1 MTTVPLNKQI
11 IDGII
16 SEYGID
22 PGHGSIREINR
33 IVHLIENELDAKFI
47 RMEFGIPG
55 LPSSRIGIDAE
66 IKALKSGITNT
77 YAPFDGIPELKE
89 EAARFVKLFLDVDVE
104 PAGCIPTIG
113 AMQGC
118 FVSQAVVGRIDP
130 ERSTILYLDPG
141 FPVNKL
147 QSKVL
152 ALDTDHID
160 FYENRGERLIAS
172 LAKRLEKGDVAGI
185 LWSSP
190 NNPTWIVL
198 TEKELRGI
206 GELCT
211 VHDVIAIEDMAYFG
225 MDFRQDYSV
234 PGTPPF
240 QPTVAKYTDNY
251 FILISSSKM
260 FSYAGQRIALSVVSP
275 ALMRRSY
282 PNLEKYFGNRVL
294 GHAFM
299 HGGLYSMTAGVPE
312 TPQYGLLALLKA
324 ANEGTYDFLG
334 EVKEY
339 ARRAIA
345 MKEIFLSNGFR
356 LVYDNDLGEPLAD
369 GFYFTI
375 SYPGLD
381 GPELLRELI
390 YYGISAISLGTTGS
404 SRSEGIRACVSL
416 TGMERMEELG
426 SRINRFHSDHHHLQ
440 EDK

>member
-1 MTTVPLNKQI
+1 MPKIPFDREI
-11 IDGII
+11 IDDII
-16 SEYGID
+16 NEYGID
-22 PGHGSIREINR
+22 PGHGSIREVNR
-33 IVHLIENELDAKFI
+33 IVHLIENELGEKFI

-55 LPSSRIGIDAE
+55 LPSNRIGVDAE
-66 IKALKSGITNT
+66 IEALNRGVTNT

-89 EAARFVKLFLDVDVE
+89 QAARFVKLFLDLDVTSE
-104 PAGCIPTIG
+104 GCVPTIG

-130 ERSTILYLDPG
+130 ARRTILYLDPG

-160 FYENRGERLIAS
+160 FHENRGERLIS
-172 LAKRLEKGDVAGI
+172 TLSKRLEKRDVAGI

-198 TEKELRGI
+198 TEEELRGI

-211 VHDVIAIEDMAYFG
+211 AHDVIAIEDMAYFG
-225 MDFRQDYSV
+225 MDFRKDYSV
-234 PGTPPF
+234 PGKPPY

-260 FSYAGQRIALSVVSP
+260 FSYAGQRIALAVVSP
-275 ALMRRSY
+275 ALMRRKY
-282 PNLEKYFGNRVL
+282 PNLGKYFGTEIL

-312 TPQYGLLALLKA
+312 TPQYGLLALLRA
-324 ANEGTYDFLG
+324 ANEGKYDFLS
-334 EVKEY
+334 EVQEY
-339 ARRAIA
+339 ARRAVT

-416 TGMERMEELG
+416 TGMELMKELEN
-426 SRINRFHSDHHHLQ
+426 RIARFHSDHRHLQ
-440 EDK
+440 